1 MAQKILIASG
11 KGGVGKT
18 SCTVGIGRA
27 LARDYEKS
35 VLLIDG
41 DVGLRSLDVL
51 LGVSDRIVYDWG
63 DVIFDRCLPP
73 AATVPCGSVDLLTC
87 PLQFD
92 EAFTPESMKKMI
104 SKYDGEYDFIIIDAP
119 AGIDIGFTL
128 SACAADRALI
138 VSTADKVCV
147 RSAQR
152 AGEKL
157 EDMGI
162 EDIRLIINRF
172 KKKSVTAKKLLNID
186 SVIDET
192 MIQLIGIVP
201 EDEEVTFGKVYQK
214 KSQPSSQA
222 FVRIAGRILRREIP
236 LALNF

>member
-18 SCTVGIGRA
+18 SCAVGIGKA
-27 LARDYEKS
+27 LADGYGKR
-35 VLLIDG
+35 VLLVDT

-63 DVIFDRCLPP
+63 DVIFERCLPE
-73 AATVPCGSVDLLTC
+73 AAIVPCGETDLLTC

-92 EAFTPESMKKMI
+92 EGYTPESMKKMI
-104 SKYDGEYDFIIIDAP
+104 AFYESDYDFIIADAP
-119 AGIDIGFTL
+119 AGLDTGFTL
-128 SACAADRALI
+128 AASISDRALI
-138 VSTADKVCV
+138 VSTSDRVCV

-157 EDMGI
+157 DEMSID
-162 EDIRLIINRF
+162 DIRLIINRF
-172 KKKSVTAKKLLNID
+172 RKKSVTAKKLLNID

-201 EDEEVTFGKVYQK
+201 EDEDITFGKVSQRRG
-214 KSQPSSQA
+214 QPSYA
-222 FVRIAGRILRREIP
+222 PFFRIAGRILRKEIP
-236 LALNF
+236 LGMSF

>member
-18 SCTVGIGRA
+18 SCAVGIGRA
-27 LARDYEKS
+27 LTQTMGRS
-35 VLLIDG
+35 VLLVDG

-63 DVIFDRCLPP
+63 DVIFDRCLP
-73 AATVPCGSVDLLTC
+73 AAAVVPCGGVDLLTC

-92 EAFTPESMKKMI
+92 SAFTPESMRRMI
-104 SKYDGEYDFIIIDAP
+104 NFYDKDYDFIIIDAP
-119 AGIDIGFTL
+119 AGIDAGFML
-128 SACAADRALI
+128 SASVADRALI
-138 VSTADKVCV
+138 VSTADRVCV

-157 EDMGI
+157 EEAGI

-172 KKKSVTAKKLLNID
+172 RKRSVSAKKLLNID
-186 SVIDET
+186 AVIDET
-192 MIQLIGIVP
+192 MIQLIGVVP
-201 EDEEVTFGKVYQK
+201 EDEDITFGRVSEK
-214 KSQPSSQA
+214 KSQISYQP
-222 FVRIAGRILRREIP
+222 FVRISRRILRQEVP
-236 LALNF
+236 LSLSF

>member
-1 MAQKILIASG
+1 MAEKILIASG

-27 LARDYEKS
+27 LARNYEKS

-63 DVIFDRCLPP
+63 DVILGRCLPP
-73 AATVPCGSVDLLTC
+73 AAVVPCGSVDLLTC

-92 EAFTPESMKKMI
+92 GAFNTESVRKMTTE
-104 SKYDGEYDFIIIDAP
+104 YENDYDFIIIDAP

-128 SACAADRALI
+128 AACAADRAII

-157 EDMGI
+157 EDMGVG
-162 EDIRLIINRF
+162 DIRLIINRF
-172 KKKSVTAKKLLNID
+172 RKKSVTAKKLLNID

-201 EDEEVTFGKVYQK
+201 EDEDITYGRVCVGRG
-214 KSQPSSQA
+214 QPSSPA
-222 FVRIAGRILRREIP
+222 FVRIAGRILKREIP
-236 LALNF
+236 LALSF